1 MSIIRDF
8 FVKEKPVFT
17 GIARGLGGFGFGS
30 AGGGSAAP
38 VPWTATGGA
47 KMTSGDYVYHIWV
60 DGFAGSDQ
68 NFVVTG
74 DGSKTVNYS
83 VVAGGGGGGSGNTGN
98 GSNYLSGGGGGGG
111 GLRTGSAAVSAG
123 TYPVTMGTGGAG
135 ADNVP
140 NGVNLIPTIPGYGAK
155 GNNTV
160 FGLSTPVVATG
171 GGAGE
176 NRGLRDPATGGV
188 PSTPAPGFING
199 GSGGGSSN
207 GPPTNGPPGNA
218 LASPDGISPTDQGYN
233 GGRDNPTGPVVGA
246 IAGGGGGAGSEGGNG
261 SPTSGGV
268 GGNGAPTIFPGPFMY
283 PLLPSPYQS
292 GLGNAWKDALAGD
305 GSLGGGGG
313 AGEGTSNNPGAP
325 GPGGGGAGGEA
336 PGNPNGNG
344 GNGVTGTGGGG
355 GGGDSEGTSNNAH
368 GGTGGPGCIM
378 IRYPSA

>member
-30 AGGGSAAP
+30 AGGGAAAP
-38 VPWTATGGA
+38 APWSATGGA

-60 DGFAGSDQ
+60 DGFTGSDQ

-98 GSNYLSGGGGGGG
+98 ATNYLSGGGGGGG

-135 ADNVP
+135 ANNIPSGSD
-140 NGVNLIPTIPGYGAK
+140 LIPTIPGYGSK

-171 GGAGE
+171 GGGGE
-176 NRGLRDPATGGV
+176 NRGFRSPTEGNA
-188 PSTPAPGFING
+188 PPTPAPTHMNG
-199 GSGGGSSN
+199 GSGGGGAS

-218 LASPDGISPTDQGYN
+218 LTSPDGISPTAQGN
-233 GGRDNPTGPVVGA
+233 DGGRDDDTQSAGFSS
-246 IAGGGGGAGSEGGNG
+246 GGGGGAGTVGGNG
-261 SPTSGGV
+261 SPTGGGI
-268 GGNGAPTIFPGPFMY
+268 GGNGAPTIFPGPAMY

-325 GPGGGGAGGEA
+325 GPGGGGAGGHKPA
-336 PGNPNGNG
+336 GPTAGKG

-355 GGGDSEGTSNNAH
+355 GGGDSEGTPNNAN
-368 GGTGGPGCIM
+368 GGNGGPGCIM